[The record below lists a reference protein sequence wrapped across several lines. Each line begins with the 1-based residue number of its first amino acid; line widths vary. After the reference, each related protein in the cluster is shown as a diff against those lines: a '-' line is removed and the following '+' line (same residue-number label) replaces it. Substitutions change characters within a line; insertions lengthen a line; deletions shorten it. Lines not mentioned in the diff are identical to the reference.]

1 METEERFHLQLTIQ
15 KLEEELTLYRNG
27 TRAQHF
33 MDIIAEKD
41 AEINLLTSAATERNT
56 KLKQL
61 ARSSA
66 ELVTKYNALV
76 AEKEGMLDS
85 VRIVSNF
92 VVDYFIYIAF

>member
-41 AEINLLTSAATERNT
+41 AEINMLTSVATERNG

-61 ARSSA
+61 ARSSS

-76 AEKEGMLDS
+76 VEKEG
-85 VRIVSNF
+85 
-92 VVDYFIYIAF
+92 

>member
-33 MDIIAEKD
+33 LDIIAEKD
-41 AEINLLTSAATERNT
+41 AEINLLTSTAVERNS

-61 ARSSA
+61 ARSST
-66 ELVTKYNALV
+66 ELITKYNAIII
-76 AEKEGMLDS
+76 EKEGNQLNKLFNIHS
-85 VRIVSNF
+85 KSLLYN
-92 VVDYFIYIAF
+92 IYYL